1 MYNREKEDQVREEK
15 TAAIK
20 PKHNFI
26 DLIVARHEKQM
37 QEQSK
42 GLDYTKLVNP
52 QRWPF
57 ASFVQKLARLVEG
70 PEKRLMGKKE
80 GLSVFKPQDIETL
93 KKIYDHHPELNEP
106 KLIKAFEQAEVKNI
120 AHLAFQLQNMKK
132 E

>member
-1 MYNREKEDQVREEK
+1 LYNREKEDRVKGEE
-15 TAAIK
+15 TAAAK

-26 DLIVARHEKQM
+26 DLIIARHEKQM
-37 QEQSK
+37 QKQAK
-42 GLDYTKLVNP
+42 GLDYTKLVNH

-57 ASFVQKLARLVEG
+57 TSFVQKLAH
-70 PEKRLMGKKE
+70 LMGKKE
-80 GLSVFKPQDIETL
+80 GLSAFNTREVETL
-93 KKIYDHHPELNEP
+93 KKIYDHNPQLNEP

>member
-1 MYNREKEDQVREEK
+1 M
-15 TAAIK
+15 
-20 PKHNFI
+20 
-26 DLIVARHEKQM
+26 IVARHEKQM

-42 GLDYTKLVNP
+42 GIDYTKLVNP

-57 ASFVQKLARLVEG
+57 ASFVQKLAN
-70 PEKRLMGKKE
+70 LMGKKE

-120 AHLAFQLQNMKK
+120 VHLTLQLQNMKK